1 MECGD
6 KGNSRITALSKP
18 WKQGESG
25 AYEAPHSKIFMNI
38 DLSNFDMSPEW
49 KQSAPGSKLPPKKVK
64 QQKPKQTNGGIVRIG
79 RETKGRKGAGVTVI
93 TGIPS
98 HPEGLKQIAKEL
110 KQKCGTGGTVKNGVI
125 EIQGDQRDLLV
136 KELSARG
143 YTVKRSGG

>member
-1 MECGD
+1 M
-6 KGNSRITALSKP
+6 S
-18 WKQGESG
+18 
-25 AYEAPHSKIFMNI
+25 I
-38 DLSNFDMSPEW
+38 DLNNLDLTPDWGKSSP
-49 KQSAPGSKLPPKKVK
+49 KSTLPPKTCHAKGVK
-64 QQKPKQTNGGIVRIG
+64 QKKQKQKKKASTLKNDGVVRVG
-79 RETKGRKGAGVTVI
+79 RETKGRKGAGVTII

-143 YTVKRSGG
+143 YTVKRAGG

>member
-1 MECGD
+1 M
-6 KGNSRITALSKP
+6 T
-18 WKQGESG
+18 
-25 AYEAPHSKIFMNI
+25 I

-49 KQSAPGSKLPPKKVK
+49 SQSTPGSTCPPKRAKK
-64 QQKPKQTNGGIVRIG
+64 QKQAPTQKKDGIVRVG

-93 TGIPS
+93 SGIPT

-125 EIQGDQRDLLV
+125 EIQGDQRDRLV

-143 YTVKRSGG
+143 YTVKKAGG